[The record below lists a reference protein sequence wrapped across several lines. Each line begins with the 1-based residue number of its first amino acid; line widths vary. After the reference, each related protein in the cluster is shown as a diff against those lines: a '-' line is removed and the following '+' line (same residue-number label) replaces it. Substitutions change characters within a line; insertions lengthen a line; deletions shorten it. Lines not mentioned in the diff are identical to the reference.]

1 MDFILASSFA
11 TIIDAWGEEIIDLL
25 TGLENTSKG

>member
-1 MDFILASSFA
+1 MDFIISITFA
-11 TIIDAWGEEIIDLL
+11 EIIDAWGEEIIDLL